1 MCDCQAQPMSKP
13 ESDDATAPTLS
24 TESIRQPKTDDQQQ
38 AEYLAAYRLQL
49 RRMACPGCGDAEP
62 NF

>member
-1 MCDCQAQPMSKP
+1 MCERQAQPISKP
-13 ESDDATAPTLS
+13 ENDDATAPTLS
-24 TESIRQPKTDDQQQ
+24 TESLPQTETNDQQ
-38 AEYLAAYRLQL
+38 AEYFAAYRLQL